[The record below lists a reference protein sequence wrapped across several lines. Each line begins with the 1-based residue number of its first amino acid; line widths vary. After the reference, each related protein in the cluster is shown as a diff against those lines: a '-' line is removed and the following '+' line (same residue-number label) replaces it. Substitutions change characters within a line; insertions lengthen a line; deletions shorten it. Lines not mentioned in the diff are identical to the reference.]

1 MKKIVIWLLGVIVAV
16 VLLAAL
22 AVHLFLDSAIKRGVE
37 SKGSTLTKVEVK
49 LNSVH
54 ISLLS
59 GSGKVKGLAVGNPE
73 GFKTPSAISVGTA
86 SVSLQPRSI
95 FSDPVMIHSIE
106 VQAPEITFE
115 TDLHQN
121 NLSKILANL
130 KETTGSGGQQPTQPK
145 EASAGK
151 KLVIDDFRIIGG
163 KIHVSVTML
172 GGRSATYPL
181 DDIQLKDLGKDSGGI
196 TPADLSKKVLELIL
210 ADAEKKAVAAI
221 ADIRSKGLTGAAGGL
236 INSTNTNSSVEK
248 VTKGLGDLLK
258 KK

>member
-1 MKKIVIWLLGVIVAV
+1 MKKILVRLLIVLVVV

-22 AVHLFLDSAIKRGVE
+22 AVHLFLDGAIKRGVE
-37 SKGSTLTKVEVK
+37 SKGSTLTKVQVK

-54 ISLLS
+54 ISLFS
-59 GSGKVKGLAVGNPE
+59 GSGKIKGLGVGNPE
-73 GFKTPSAISVGTA
+73 GFKTPSAINVGTA
-86 SVSLQPRSI
+86 SVSLQPRSV

-145 EASAGK
+145 EANAGK
-151 KLVIDDFRIIGG
+151 KLVIDDFRVTGG

-172 GGRSATYPL
+172 GGKSVTYPL
-181 DDIQLKDLGKDSGGI
+181 DDIQFKDLGKDSSGI
-196 TPADLSKKVLELIL
+196 TPAELSKKVLEAIVS
-210 ADAEKKAVAAI
+210 DAEKKAVSAI
-221 ADIRSKGLTGAAGGL
+221 ADLRSKNLTGVADGL

-248 VTKGLGDLLK
+248 VTRGLGDLLK